1 MADDYVRKRISED
14 SAKLLDEYVDTL
26 TGDKTLVRG
35 WEEIPD
41 GETEAML
48 RILNASVTGDQDKSQ
63 LWILNP
69 KARMSGKTEER
80 KGTWRLTN
88 NRLSNGT
95 EYQGFQGIIQTL
107 KLGWGEAIDWTE
119 ARLLESFSAPG
130 NAQSIAGISNT
141 TSDNPDEILIVRFP
155 NLNPEKL
162 RTINATLAGPTFST
176 VTINGE
182 SYGDTWYKIIS
193 HPQIDQDG
201 TGFIDLML
209 AKQQFTLNAFSRS
222 NTPGEE
228 SIGYLWDV
236 PKTLAQA
243 IITAWD
249 DDTATGR
256 SATASYDGST
266 QGKNVNIILTAMV
279 GKDNLT
285 TGWVPIACDTYK
297 RWHFAE
303 SYTKIEIDT
312 FVLAHDSAIG
322 TVEDTK
328 AIMSRNVSIQFAA
341 GKWNALITESSF
353 GPHANPETP
362 DLTITL
368 PIGEKI
374 TRQQSYGYN
383 LRKSEID
390 TTTFKEVYDNTAAAA
405 AVGKTVELRITRED
419 DCSFDYEAVVTSQSE
434 DIQTTLEAEDGSS
447 KGIREKS
454 WSVLGATAAELTT
467 LESGIACGIR
477 KRVRV
482 NVKARPDELSDADV
496 TETEVRASI
505 DQARATTSDE
515 GIAYNWRWGKN
526 QDAAPLVT
534 RAKRKRISGSIS
546 ANDDTSVD
554 HHLLEQTVVETADDD
569 VTSVGAAGIAYTW
582 RYGKNQDAA
591 PAVTNAKR
599 KRISGSI
606 SANDD
611 TTIDHHLLEQTVV
624 ETADADVE
632 AVGSVGIAY
641 KWRYGKN
648 QDAAPAVVRGKRKRI
663 SGSISANDDATIDH
677 HLLEQTVVAT
687 EGTVTATD
695 GGTGGIG
702 IAFRYGKNY
711 DTEPA
716 VETARLKRI
725 SGGVSASDDGTINHS
740 IMEQT
745 LVASD
750 QTILAGN
757 KGMARQ
763 IRISKNDEPTALGGN
778 TVPTANGADSI
789 IQARFD
795 DASNLSY
802 EKISQQEVEQ
812 IETNK
817 GGSYTEAVQ
826 EDLSVGDVT
835 RDELDASGHVAEGQ
849 TIVWNMVL
857 KPNGAV
863 NWKKSTITSAA
874 RANTVGLVI
883 AKLKPKRKSA
893 GYTDTATVFRGVTN
907 AGLAAY
913 GITEYGYIAS
923 LSMDDKGLFSG
934 TKVVREY
941 ESGSVDLI
949 QIGASISSDFR
960 VAVYATRGGDGQVFR
975 RYVYYTRTDTYTDSQ
990 TTAMASINLTSHAS
1004 MIGAGSIDIAVI
1016 FGDPR
1021 WHAVRYDLD
1030 TGSGNSGY
1038 SAWEKVA
1045 DGFP

>member
-554 HHLLEQTVVETADDD
+554 HHLLEQTVV
-569 VTSVGAAGIAYTW
+569 
-582 RYGKNQDAA
+582 
-591 PAVTNAKR
+591 
-599 KRISGSI
+599 
-606 SANDD
+606 
-611 TTIDHHLLEQTVV
+611 
-624 ETADADVE
+624 
-632 AVGSVGIAY
+632 
-641 KWRYGKN
+641 
-648 QDAAPAVVRGKRKRI
+648 
-663 SGSISANDDATIDH
+663 
-677 HLLEQTVVAT
+677 AT

-913 GITEYGYIAS
+913 GITAYGYIAS

-990 TTAMASINLTSHAS
+990 TTAMASINLTSHTS

>member
-312 FVLAHDSAIG
+312 FVLLHDSAIG

-419 DCSFDYEAVVTSQSE
+419 DCSFDYEAVVTSQSA

-554 HHLLEQTVVETADDD
+554 HHLLEQTVV
-569 VTSVGAAGIAYTW
+569 
-582 RYGKNQDAA
+582 
-591 PAVTNAKR
+591 
-599 KRISGSI
+599 
-606 SANDD
+606 
-611 TTIDHHLLEQTVV
+611 
-624 ETADADVE
+624 
-632 AVGSVGIAY
+632 
-641 KWRYGKN
+641 
-648 QDAAPAVVRGKRKRI
+648 
-663 SGSISANDDATIDH
+663 
-677 HLLEQTVVAT
+677 AT

-763 IRISKNDEPTALGGN
+763 IRISKNDEPTALGEN

-949 QIGASISSDFR
+949 QIGESISSDFR

-990 TTAMASINLTSHAS
+990 TTAMASINLTSHTS